1 MNASTGD
8 VQYYSIDEV
17 PDWVDRVQP
26 EDFIVNQINNQ
37 GEYVHG
43 IFNFSDKD
51 KYRTS
56 EGEAIIYNNG
66 DCYLFTGLTSIGQDE
81 SAIGFMMVDMV
92 TKEPIL
98 YQMNG
103 ATEKSAQ
110 QSAQGKVQ
118 YQGYKADF
126 PIILNVDGIPTYFM
140 PLKDSAGLI
149 KQYAFVSV
157 TNYSSVGV
165 GETVQDALRDY
176 SNVLS
181 QSGSSSIGSAT
192 GELVSAEGNVLR
204 ISSHVEEGITVYSIL
219 LDSDQNRIFTAS
231 ASLSAE
237 LPITAAGDRV
247 RVEYRENGSY
257 VNGLESFDNLA
268 FTQGEAAAPT
278 EPESAE

>member
-1 MNASTGD
+1 MC
-8 VQYYSIDEV
+8 IR
-17 PDWVDRVQP
+17 DR
-26 EDFIVNQINNQ
+26 
-37 GEYVHG
+37 
-43 IFNFSDKD
+43 
-51 KYRTS
+51 
-56 EGEAIIYNNG
+56 
-66 DCYLFTGLTSIGQDE
+66 
-81 SAIGFMMVDMV
+81 
-92 TKEPIL
+92 PIL

-181 QSGSSSIGSAT
+181 QSC
-192 GELVSAEGNVLR
+192 
-204 ISSHVEEGITVYSIL
+204 L
-219 LDSDQNRIFTAS
+219 LYTSRC
-231 ASLSAE
+231 
-237 LPITAAGDRV
+237 V
-247 RVEYRENGSY
+247 
-257 VNGLESFDNLA
+257 
-268 FTQGEAAAPT
+268 
-278 EPESAE
+278 